1 MDRQQI
7 LLGKVLESADLRLN
21 VGTFDE
27 RLILQKAVYML
38 QSAGVHLG
46 YRFRWYLRGPYS
58 PEMTAGAFG
67 IVGEGDAGRKELRG
81 WKLDSET
88 QERIE
93 RIKPLLAS
101 VGDKATQ
108 ARRMEL
114 LASTLFL
121 INTNQAKATEPEAV
135 SSILKRFRKNYDTK
149 TVREA
154 IQELRGYGFI
164 N

>member
-7 LLGKVLESADLRLN
+7 LLGKVLEAAQMSLN

-27 RLILQKAVYML
+27 RLILQKAVYLL

-58 PEMTAGAFG
+58 PDMTAGAFG
-67 IVGEGDAGRKELRG
+67 IVGEGEAARQELHG

-88 QERIE
+88 RERIE
-93 RIKPLLAS
+93 RMKPLLAS
-101 VGDKATQ
+101 RGDKAAQ

-114 LASTLFL
+114 LGSALFL
-121 INTNQAKATEPEAV
+121 INTHQAKANEPEAV
-135 SSILKRFRKNYDTK
+135 SSILKRFKKNYDAR

-154 IQELRGYGFI
+154 IQELREYGLLK
-164 N
+164 